1 MTEEPGSEVATTPE
15 DAGPGRASVAAGVQR
30 IRTQVADAGAATR
43 RTLDRIGWARVIV
56 IAVVQLVIGL
66 AVWRMKVRRDRRH
79 RQRVQVWIEDVLGSV
94 PPRRRGLR
102 RRFRI

>member
-1 MTEEPGSEVATTPE
+1 VA
-15 DAGPGRASVAAGVQR
+15 VGVQR
-30 IRTQVADAGAATR
+30 IRAQVADAGAATK
-43 RTLDRIGWARVIV
+43 RTLDRIGWARVIA

-66 AVWRMKVRRDRRH
+66 VAWRIKVRRDRRH
-79 RQRVQVWIEDVLGSV
+79 RQRVQLWVEDVLGKV